1 MLTKKNAITRST
13 EEGFS
18 LIELLVVI
26 IVLGI
31 LSTIAFVLYADK
43 KKEATIAGIKSDV
56 RSLNVATLSYID
68 MHHDANNLGFVKT
81 SGTSSPSG
89 SLAAHDLFKNINPSD
104 SKTSLTLRGATAS
117 LPNGSWNSY
126 TLIGSSTEVVLNK
139 TYSYYYFSET
149 GKYTEI
155 VS

>member
-1 MLTKKNAITRST
+1 MVQ

-31 LSTIAFVLYADK
+31 LSTISFALYSDK
-43 KKEATIAGIKSDV
+43 KREATIAGIKSDV

-68 MHHDANNLGFVKT
+68 MHPDATNLGFVKT
-81 SGTSSPSG
+81 SGTSTPAG
-89 SLAAHDLFKNINPSD
+89 SLSTHALFKNINPSD
-104 SKTSLTLRGATAS
+104 TKTSLTLRGANGAT
-117 LPNGSWNSY
+117 PNGSWNSY
-126 TLIGSSTEVVLNK
+126 TLIGVSTEVFLNQ